1 MTIQSASLLN
11 SLNSRC
17 PFIKSLFTAA
27 PSFVSYVS
35 LKNTFYC
42 KLQVVRLKTF
52 SFNMQ
57 ITKCLLYVFSF
68 LIFVRWRLDQVGV
81 DSRRREWGIFADRL
95 KKFRFE
101 YMRCE

>member
-1 MTIQSASLLN
+1 
-11 SLNSRC
+11 
-17 PFIKSLFTAA
+17 
-27 PSFVSYVS
+27 
-35 LKNTFYC
+35 
-42 KLQVVRLKTF
+42 
-52 SFNMQ
+52 MQ